1 MITFIMNLA
10 CVMLNSFAAGWCFM
24 EGDVGW
30 GIANICIAAVNGV
43 AVILNDFKARVN

>member
-10 CVMLNSFAAGWCFM
+10 CAMLNSFAAGWCFM
-24 EGDVGW
+24 DGRNGW
-30 GIANICIAAVNGV
+30 GIANICVAILNII